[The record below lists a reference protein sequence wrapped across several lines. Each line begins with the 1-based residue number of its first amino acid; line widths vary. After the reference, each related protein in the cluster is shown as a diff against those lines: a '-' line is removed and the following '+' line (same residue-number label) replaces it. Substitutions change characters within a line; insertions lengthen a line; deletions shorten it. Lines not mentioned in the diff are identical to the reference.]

1 MAKFKVGDKVR
12 AKDPAWPGYQGHAL
26 GHDVYVVKKVDW
38 DGTVKLD
45 GFIDV
50 WVSPGSLISANAEA
64 ARNADTPEG
73 RRIIERAKGRF
84 AAIKDPGQLANVRD
98 DILRG
103 ISRSS
108 AIPDDKKD
116 ALEGEVIYL
125 HEQALRKLGFNA
137 VRSRNAV
144 VQKALNAVAKNVSDG
159 AKAMRRPL
167 NAKFKVGDKVVVKGI
182 GKTVIKTVDEIKS
195 VVGPKNKYG
204 VDIGGG
210 KIMVVPE
217 KDVSANACRNV
228 VARNDKWIDDFHVI
242 VTAGNPDPALLEALK
257 KKAAAWKATKRNFS
271 DKAAADAH
279 DKATDDAM
287 AIAKRLGARWIQQGA
302 VTRVVMPNADTSVLR
317 ETAVN
322 GSSSPW
328 GFFVG
333 EQVVIKKDPS
343 KKKYRIKEIIGGDI
357 VLEGVGPR
365 FDASELDTANYAG
378 PYRSTNAVVAKAL
391 NANGDKAKQPW
402 RNEKGRVALNWNYK
416 NKYQFF
422 CVDPSMKAPCILSG
436 WDYREDAKDD
446 AAELK
451 EFGIPHKIVSRR
463 FLEQQGIDPN
473 DGASWKKNRG

>member
-1 MAKFKVGDKVR
+1 MAKFKIGDKVR

-50 WVSPGSLISANAEA
+50 WVSPDSLISANA

-144 VQKALNAVAKNVSDG
+144 VQKALNAVVAK
-159 AKAMRRPL
+159 
-167 NAKFKVGDKVVVKGI
+167 
-182 GKTVIKTVDEIKS
+182 
-195 VVGPKNKYG
+195 
-204 VDIGGG
+204 
-210 KIMVVPE
+210 
-217 KDVSANACRNV
+217 
-228 VARNDKWIDDFHVI
+228 ARNDKWIDDFHVI
-242 VTAGNPDPALLEALK
+242 VTAGKPDPALLEALK
-257 KKAAAWKATKRNFS
+257 KKAAAWKAAKRNFS

-302 VTRVVMPNADTSVLR
+302 VTRVVMPNA
-317 ETAVN
+317 A
-322 GSSSPW
+322 
-328 GFFVG
+328 
-333 EQVVIKKDPS
+333 
-343 KKKYRIKEIIGGDI
+343 
-357 VLEGVGPR
+357 
-365 FDASELDTANYAG
+365 
-378 PYRSTNAVVAKAL
+378 RSRNAVVAKAM
-391 NANGDKAKQPW
+391 NAAREVTATNVRWRIITKMWSGPLFPCGDETYATKAEA
-402 RNEKGRVALNWNYK
+402 EKRAEELRRADSRSMRSYFVEEVDNSKALNWNYK

>member
-1 MAKFKVGDKVR
+1 MAKFKIGDKVR

-50 WVSPGSLISANAEA
+50 WVSPDSLISANA

-144 VQKALNAVAKNVSDG
+144 VQKALNAVVAK
-159 AKAMRRPL
+159 
-167 NAKFKVGDKVVVKGI
+167 
-182 GKTVIKTVDEIKS
+182 
-195 VVGPKNKYG
+195 
-204 VDIGGG
+204 
-210 KIMVVPE
+210 
-217 KDVSANACRNV
+217 
-228 VARNDKWIDDFHVI
+228 ARNDKWIDDFHVI
-242 VTAGNPDPALLEALK
+242 VTAGKPDPALLEALK
-257 KKAAAWKATKRNFS
+257 KKAAAWKAAKRNFS

-302 VTRVVMPNADTSVLR
+302 VTRVVMPNA
-317 ETAVN
+317 A
-322 GSSSPW
+322 
-328 GFFVG
+328 
-333 EQVVIKKDPS
+333 
-343 KKKYRIKEIIGGDI
+343 
-357 VLEGVGPR
+357 
-365 FDASELDTANYAG
+365 
-378 PYRSTNAVVAKAL
+378 RSRNAVVAKAM
-391 NANGDKAKQPW
+391 NAAREVTATNVRWRIITKMWSGPLFPWGDETYATKAEA
-402 RNEKGRVALNWNYK
+402 EKRAEELRRADSRSMRSYFVEEVDNSKALNWNYK